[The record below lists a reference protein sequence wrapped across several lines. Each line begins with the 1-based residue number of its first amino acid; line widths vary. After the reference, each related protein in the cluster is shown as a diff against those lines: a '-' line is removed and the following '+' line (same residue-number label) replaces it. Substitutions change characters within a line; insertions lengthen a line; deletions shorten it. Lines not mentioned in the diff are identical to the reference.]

1 MEDRKKYLLNSSLLY
16 DSLLRQTD
24 NSCIRRFLAFKII
37 TNAMSYEDLFNN
49 RIFNDFRQ
57 IRNVFL
63 AHKQENSFIQAYST
77 SDSITDNKIQD
88 LLKFMKEN
96 LSDPNNY
103 LTFNELIDQS
113 IKTDLENLSKQIL
126 SLFHEEFYEGFRI
139 SNNFLCTGNGQI
151 KEMSSS
157 ALSGVF
163 YRYNS
168 SKELSTLANYFISN
182 LIKDPKFE
190 NALINFKIDYLLHAV
205 NMYDCIYKDTKNNH
219 SIDGL
224 LEVMQETG
232 MGDTSYL
239 DNLKTDSGHIQIYK
253 SMRQIR
259 NKLAGHMDTKKPLAY
274 HLQKAKDFDISI
286 AYDFVNELD
295 KAVYDAGETH
305 VAIQSNYF
313 NFNLKL
319 DSPDITGM
327 EDFANQNYF
336 D

>member
-1 MEDRKKYLLNSSLLY
+1 
-16 DSLLRQTD
+16 
-24 NSCIRRFLAFKII
+24 
-37 TNAMSYEDLFNN
+37 MSYEDLFNN